1 MMSRRTVLHGPA
13 FGGLLASLAPTAEAE
28 PGGAG
33 EAAAP
38 QKETEQAIQEGAR
51 TLAKAVQDLRDE
63 IKRQDDFWELGPLR
77 DPIKMFLRTT
87 GKFPDFIEVG
97 IDVWQQVY
105 DWHVRYQQ
113 PLTLGRNA
121 EGRYTIMLMAT
132 MVVMRVDATPAFV
145 GIPFDNR

>member
-1 MMSRRTVLHGPA
+1 MVSRRTVLHGPA
-13 FGGLLASLAPTAEAE
+13 FGGLLAALAPPAEAE
-28 PGGAG
+28 AGAP
-33 EAAAP
+33 AAP
-38 QKETEQAIQEGAR
+38 QRETEQAIQEGSRA
-51 TLAKAVQDLRDE
+51 LAKAVQDLRDE

-87 GKFPDFIEVG
+87 GKFPDYIEVG

-113 PLTLGRNA
+113 PLTVGRNA
-121 EGRYTIMLMAT
+121 EGRYTIMLMGT
-132 MVVMRVDATPAFV
+132 MVVMRVETSLGFV

>member
-13 FGGLLASLAPTAEAE
+13 FGGLLAALSPTAEAE
-28 PGGAG
+28 
-33 EAAAP
+33 AAAGAAVP
-38 QKETEQAIQEGAR
+38 QRDSEQAIQEGSRA
-51 TLAKAVQDLRDE
+51 LAKAVQDLRDE

-77 DPIKMFLRTT
+77 DPIRMFLRTT

-113 PLTLGRNA
+113 PI
-121 EGRYTIMLMAT
+121 E
-132 MVVMRVDATPAFV
+132 VSRVDNRTALRFMFTWLVLRPEQAENYV
-145 GIPFDNR
+145 GIPFDRG

>member
-1 MMSRRTVLHGPA
+1 MISRRTVLHGPA
-13 FGGLLASLAPTAEAE
+13 LGGLLTALAPAAEAE
-28 PGGAG
+28 AG
-33 EAAAP
+33 EAAVP
-38 QKETEQAIQEGAR
+38 QEKTEQAIQEGTRA
-51 TLAKAVQDLRDE
+51 LAKAVADLRDE

-77 DPIKMFLRTT
+77 DPIKVFLRTT

-113 PLTLGRNA
+113 PLTIGRNA
-121 EGRYTIMLMAT
+121 EGRYTIMLLAT
-132 MVVMRVDATPAFV
+132 MVVMRVEVTPGFV

>member
-13 FGGLLASLAPTAEAE
+13 FGGLLAALAPVAGTE
-28 PGGAG
+28 PGAAGA
-33 EAAAP
+33 
-38 QKETEQAIQEGAR
+38 QRDSEQALQEVAKAIQE
-51 TLAKAVQDLRDE
+51 LRDE
-63 IKRQDDFWELGPLR
+63 LKRQDGFWELGPLR

-113 PLTLGRNA
+113 APTVGRNA
-121 EGRYTIMLMAT
+121 DGRYTIMLLAT
-132 MVVMRVDATPAFV
+132 MVVMRVDATPGFV

>member
-1 MMSRRTVLHGPA
+1 MISRRTVLNGPA
-13 FGGLLASLAPTAEAE
+13 FGGMLASLAPAAEAE
-28 PGGAG
+28 PGGAAG
-33 EAAAP
+33 P
-38 QKETEQAIQEGAR
+38 QKDAEQAMQDV
-51 TLAKAVQDLRDE
+51 AKAIQDLREE
-63 IKRQDDFWELGPLR
+63 IKRQDGFWELGPLR

-121 EGRYTIMLMAT
+121 EGRYTIMLLAT
-132 MVVMRVDATPAFV
+132 MVVMRVETTPSFV

>member
-13 FGGLLASLAPTAEAE
+13 LGGLLASLAPAAEAE
-28 PGGAG
+28 PGGV
-33 EAAAP
+33 AAP
-38 QKETEQAIQEGAR
+38 QRETEQAIQEGSRA
-51 TLAKAVQDLRDE
+51 LAKAVLDLRDE
-63 IKRQDDFWELGPLR
+63 IRRQDDFWELGPLR

-97 IDVWQQVY
+97 VDVWQQVY

-113 PLTLGRNA
+113 PLTIGRNA

-132 MVVMRVDATPAFV
+132 TVVMRVETTPAFV